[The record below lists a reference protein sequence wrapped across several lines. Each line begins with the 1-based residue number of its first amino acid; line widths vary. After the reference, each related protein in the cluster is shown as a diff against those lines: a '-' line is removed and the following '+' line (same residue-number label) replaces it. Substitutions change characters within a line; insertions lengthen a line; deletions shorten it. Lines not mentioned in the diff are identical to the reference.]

1 MPGEPW
7 EEAGLRVQEGEVV
20 GPHRCVP
27 GVEMHQ
33 REKKRKVNAQTQ
45 TGQGSFSPPVSITSD
60 ITSREK

>member
-33 REKKRKVNAQTQ
+33 LEKKRKVNAQIH

-60 ITSREK
+60 ITSRAK